1 MRISAIAALWVPRRR
16 DEHWHRE
23 AAPMAVHP
31 RSHLLVSSDSDGC
44 EGTTALSEALLKHNA
59 DIAQHPEHA
68 VHF

>member
-1 MRISAIAALWVPRRR
+1 
-16 DEHWHRE
+16 
-23 AAPMAVHP
+23 MAVHP

-59 DIAQHPEHA
+59 DIAQRPEHA